1 MLFKNLLLTTTI
13 LLSAVAYADT
23 QNSALAAGSMIF
35 EGNYIKFGVSEN
47 GTLGYGSNVKPGIQ
61 YDETGT
67 GTFNDAYDY
76 LTPGSPYYGYDVQYN
91 EFSRVTSNNTSPSVE
106 PGTLADYSGIEYN
119 GRTTDNRVVFNYA
132 NTDTALEQDIAF
144 NDDDKHVSVTIS
156 MTANI
161 DMADVYY
168 GVFTDPDVVQQ
179 AGDTSTTNNYVINE
193 EDYNFVYSEALASKS
208 IIGLVT
214 GHDNSGA
221 GIARPWSDSGLVYY
235 NGGNAGK
242 YSSSDDT
249 IGLGFY
255 WASVLAGETV
265 TFTYSL
271 IFGTD
276 IDDALKVIEDDADIL
291 GDIDTAQDSYST
303 DDLNEG
309 KVTSTFKGGTLKVST
324 GGALNVDFNVAE
336 DGGTFDTDGN
346 DISLTGK
353 VSGTGALNKKG
364 SGKMTFTGHQNQL
377 NGGFNVQ
384 DGEVH
389 LASGSNLDVGDS
401 KLMVADGAVLTG
413 SGSVKG
419 DLDISGTISPGN
431 SPGTM
436 VVNGNVTQNG
446 SSTFLAEIDGTG
458 TGAGAGSYDRL
469 VLTGAN
475 SVYTAGGTLDL
486 KLRGITGA
494 ATNTYTP
501 EIGTSFSIVTAEG
514 GVDGAYALVKQ
525 PTNGLNENRRLDV
538 VYNENDVTVY
548 VAANSYAQ
556 LAQGTG
562 KLDAVAVA
570 NALDGRR
577 AQSGLSTGNAG
588 LDSLYN
594 GLLGLNASQTSDTLL
609 QVSGSIYASSISGAR
624 FANRLVR
631 DSILQHTAVLENAVP
646 SQVEGGRQFGL
657 WARSMGEY
665 AEVDADQYAN
675 GFTSRSGGF
684 LFGLDMPLS
693 ENVLAGLGTG
703 IASNTVDGKSDGSGK
718 TESYYGYGYLKFLQD
733 STYATVLTGVSW
745 DNFEADR
752 SVRLSN
758 QSYDLSGKSSGYT
771 AYADIELGHEVD
783 LASDWMSKTSANSF
797 YLSPIVGLRAEFA
810 KRKKFQESGEAVV
823 ALQQEAFEGFS
834 GSTKFGVKIGGEFE
848 LGETLLNINAGA
860 FWLHGFGNAHTPTVK
875 SSLGSLSWDVAAA
888 TSGRNAFESSL
899 GIDMF
904 LSDNL
909 NAQINA
915 SYITT
920 GAAQSGQL
928 HAGVSYKW

>member
-13 LLSAVAYADT
+13 LVSAVAYADV
-23 QNSALAAGSMIF
+23 QSPALAAGSMIL
-35 EGNYIKFGVSEN
+35 EGNHIKFGISED
-47 GTLGYGSNVKPGIQ
+47 GTLGYGNNTLPGIQ

-67 GTFNDAYDY
+67 GSFNDKYDY
-76 LTPGSPYYGYDVQYN
+76 LI
-91 EFSRVTSNNTSPSVE
+91 
-106 PGTLADYSGIEYN
+106 PGTPFYGFDIEYNDGVRKSANNAGGSGISGKLTDMSEIEYN
-119 GRTTDNRVVFNYA
+119 GTIADNRVIFSSSDA
-132 NTDTALEQDIAF
+132 DGSIKQDIAF
-144 NDDDKHVSVTIS
+144 DDEDKHVSVTIS
-156 MTANI
+156 MTASI
-161 DMADVYY
+161 DMTDVHY
-168 GVFTDPDVVQQ
+168 GVFTDPDVQQ
-179 AGDTSTTNNYVINE
+179 QLGDSYITNNYVVDE
-193 EDYNFVYSEALASKS
+193 ENYNFVYSEATTSKA
-208 IIGLVT
+208 IIGFVT
-214 GHDNSGA
+214 GLDNSGG
-221 GIARPWSDSGLVYY
+221 GIASSWSESGKFYY
-235 NGGNAGK
+235 NSADGVN
-242 YSSSDDT
+242 SSVGDST

-276 IDDALKVIEDDADIL
+276 IDDALKVIEDGADIW

-303 DDLNEG
+303 DDLNDG

-346 DISLTGK
+346 DVALTGK
-353 VSGTGALNKKG
+353 ISGAGTLNKKG
-364 SGKMTFTGHQNQL
+364 SGKMTFTGTQNQI

-384 DGEVH
+384 GGEVH

-525 PTNGLNENRRLDV
+525 PTNGLNENSRLDV

-570 NALDGRR
+570 NALDGQR
-577 AQSGLSTGNAG
+577 AQRGLSTGNAD
-588 LDSLYN
+588 LDNLYN

-609 QVSGSIYASSISGAR
+609 QVSGSIYASSILGAR

-631 DSILQHTAVLENAVP
+631 DSILQHTAVLENAVS
-646 SQVEGGRQFGL
+646 SQMEGGHQFGL

-703 IASNTVDGKSDGSGK
+703 ISSNTVDGKSDGSGK

-888 TSGRNAFESSL
+888 TSGRNAFEGSL
-899 GIDMF
+899 GIDMS